1 MRSDREPVFVDK
13 MVVGYIEDG
22 AFCQRVTDKH
32 IFRQYNA
39 KGIDANLFRRL
50 RGSCHTWRLIF
61 KKTGQVLSIPLEKIE
76 AVGWETDTGAGKQLL
91 VKLTDFNED
100 RPVIQKALF

>member
-1 MRSDREPVFVDK
+1 MRNEREPVFVDK
-13 MVVGYIEDG
+13 KVVGYIEDG
-22 AFCQRVTDKH
+22 VFVQRVTDKH

-39 KGIDANLFRRL
+39 KGIDADLYRRL

-61 KKTGQVLSIPLEKIE
+61 KNTGQVLSIPFDKIG
-76 AVGWETDTGAGKQLL
+76 AVGWEANTGAGKQRL

-100 RPVIQKALF
+100 RPVVQRSLF